1 MYTWESLSD
10 PPRKLS
16 MYVLYVML
24 HAALSG
30 LPLCKRGHTNITF
43 LFGNSFLLSLLL
55 TFSFYSNWYGCQ
67 PLLGTQNH
75 PGPKVHTGTVTT
87 SDCPKRQRR
96 AACESKLSSTWQL
109 AAPIRPSSCLL
120 WIFATSG
127 GHLDEKTVTH
137 LKKDEKDQEEGP
149 CRPETVSHQR
159 IIAKMSWQKLKNSA
173 KREIHQVWPPTKF

>member
-75 PGPKVHTGTVTT
+75 PGPKVHTQANFLCRIHPSTCKENAGLRSFGVLKRSFGVLKRSFEILKRSFKNLKRSFT
-87 SDCPKRQRR
+87 SFQAFK
-96 AACESKLSSTWQL
+96 
-109 AAPIRPSSCLL
+109 
-120 WIFATSG
+120 
-127 GHLDEKTVTH
+127 
-137 LKKDEKDQEEGP
+137 
-149 CRPETVSHQR
+149 
-159 IIAKMSWQKLKNSA
+159 
-173 KREIHQVWPPTKF
+173 

>member
-67 PLLGTQNH
+67 PLLGTQDH

-87 SDCPKRQRR
+87 SHCPKRQRR
-96 AACESKLSSTWQL
+96 AACESKLSSTWQQLLYAL
-109 AAPIRPSSCLL
+109 AAVCCEFSRHLVATWMRRQSRTSRKTRKTKKKALVVRKRLVIRGSSP
-120 WIFATSG
+120 
-127 GHLDEKTVTH
+127 K
-137 LKKDEKDQEEGP
+137 
-149 CRPETVSHQR
+149 CRGKS
-159 IIAKMSWQKLKNSA
+159 
-173 KREIHQVWPPTKF
+173 